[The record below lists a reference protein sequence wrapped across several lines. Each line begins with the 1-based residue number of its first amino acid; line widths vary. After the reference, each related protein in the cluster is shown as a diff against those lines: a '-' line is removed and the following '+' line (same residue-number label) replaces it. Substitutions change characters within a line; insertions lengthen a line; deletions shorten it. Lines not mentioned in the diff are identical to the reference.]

1 MDKKAQ
7 KIMLHYKEIL
17 EQHSFDEYDVLGLL
31 IFLRSYICDSYPNI
45 MEFSDLVAHRE
56 RNKGHVNDCIVAAI
70 ENNYETKENKK
81 VIGYNGMKYEK
92 WTEEWKRIGVQYDIL
107 IDEEIINELTLCV
120 FSLAQ
125 FTNYIDK
132 KGRGRGRIELFFGQD
147 GSLALATTEGE
158 LDSLYVC
165 FFKFGCFELCRDI
178 SGGHLQDVVETV
190 RINGR
195 LRLCDAMGFI
205 I

>member
-31 IFLRSYICDSYPNI
+31 IFLRNYICDSYPNI

-56 RNKGHVNDCIVAAI
+56 RNKGLVNDCIVAAI
-70 ENNYETKENKK
+70 ENNYETKGNKK

-92 WTEEWKRIGVQYDIL
+92 WSEEWKRIGVQYDIL

-132 KGRGRGRIELFFGQD
+132 KGRGRGRIELFFGKD
-147 GSLALATTEGE
+147 RSLALVTTEGE
-158 LDSLYVC
+158 SDSLYVC
-165 FFKFGCFELCRDI
+165 FSKFGCFELCRDI
-178 SGGHLQDVVETV
+178 PGGYLENVVETI

-195 LRLCDAMGFI
+195 LRLRDTKGFI

>member
-31 IFLRSYICDSYPNI
+31 IFLRNYICDSYPNI

-56 RNKGHVNDCIVAAI
+56 RNKGLVNDCIVVAI
-70 ENNYETKENKK
+70 ENNYETKGNKK

-92 WTEEWKRIGVQYDIL
+92 WSEEWKRIGVQYDIL

-132 KGRGRGRIELFFGQD
+132 KGRGRGRIELFFGKD
-147 GSLALATTEGE
+147 RSLALVTTEGE
-158 LDSLYVC
+158 SDSLYVC
-165 FFKFGCFELCRDI
+165 FSKFGCFELCRDI
-178 SGGHLQDVVETV
+178 PGGYLENVVETI

-195 LRLCDAMGFI
+195 LRLRDTKGLI